1 MRIEN
6 EIDVYVVSYNH
17 EDFICRN
24 VMLSK
29 SQNIN
34 IKINWYIGVTG
45 GFECFSPISDYPLV
59 HIISNISFPKDDQH
73 MRCMFHLL
81 SNYGS
86 SRYKLILD
94 PDFFMIQDNW
104 VNQCITEIKTG
115 TFGCIATQW
124 HPSWRKQRWGLA
136 PHFLF
141 YDSSKI
147 TINRK
152 DVFPTR
158 SFRAIYNVD
167 SGILH
172 FWLKKIECVVGYVQS
187 LDQIITGGRVM
198 RVSDTCAGLSWRL
211 IKENIRVLRLA
222 IHFQSN
228 ATNETKYDQVNLIS
242 IEKKLGDCI
251 QKKFMALVSDSPYGP
266 CYWNAEV
273 EEVRIKV
280 RGNPELHYIGHR
292 PFGIHARK
300 YGRNNLSA
308 SADDLYDFVCL
319 LNDMDLSSRM
329 S

>member
-45 GFECFSPISDYPLV
+45 GFESFSPISDDPLV
-59 HIISNISFPKDDQH
+59 QIISNISFPKDDQH

-124 HPSWRKQRWGLA
+124 HPSWRKQRWGSNNYLDTKA
-136 PHFLF
+136 VVDHFFQDKTGVLLPL
-141 YDSSKI
+141 
-147 TINRK
+147 
-152 DVFPTR
+152 PTGQ
-158 SFRAIYNVD
+158 AI
-167 SGILH
+167 
-172 FWLKKIECVVGYVQS
+172 FFKK
-187 LDQIITGGRVM
+187 
-198 RVSDTCAGLSWRL
+198 
-211 IKENIRVLRLA
+211 
-222 IHFQSN
+222 
-228 ATNETKYDQVNLIS
+228 
-242 IEKKLGDCI
+242 
-251 QKKFMALVSDSPYGP
+251 
-266 CYWNAEV
+266 
-273 EEVRIKV
+273 
-280 RGNPELHYIGHR
+280 
-292 PFGIHARK
+292 
-300 YGRNNLSA
+300 
-308 SADDLYDFVCL
+308 
-319 LNDMDLSSRM
+319 
-329 S
+329 